1 VIKVCI
7 EHLTAGMVL
16 AREVK
21 GLDNSVLFPKGTAL
35 GGGQIETLST
45 MGQGYVFI
53 KPPGSPREI
62 SELLERCVREHTRKF
77 FLYVNPDSPVFEELF
92 RISVLRTL
100 TASRQGWTLPC
111 ENELYARDVES
122 MSDLFHRD
130 MGTPKDI
137 VDHETGLVSFPDIYF
152 RIKEV
157 LETPSSSAD
166 DIARV
171 VSTDLGLSAKLLK
184 LVNSP
189 FYGLATSVDSVVR
202 GVALI
207 GVKELSLLALGISTI
222 NFFKDIPPELMDM
235 RTFWRHSLRCALF
248 AKLLSSRIPGTQP
261 ERFFTAGLLH
271 DCGRLI
277 VFKNMPYASVES
289 MLFARR
295 GMVPQVEAEREV
307 LGYDHTEVSELLL
320 RSWQFPPHLIEMI
333 AHHHSPMTASVP
345 RDAAVVQLA
354 DNLANAA
361 EIAEGGMYV
370 LPGMDDGAWE
380 LFGMD
385 VGALKGVMEMHD
397 NHFEEIM
404 AAFL

>member
-1 VIKVCI
+1 VIKICI
-7 EHLTAGMVL
+7 EHLEPGMVL
-16 AREVK
+16 ARDVRGMDE
-21 GLDNSVLFPKGTAL
+21 SVLFPVGTAIGGEQLEFLSGL
-35 GGGQIETLST
+35 GL
-45 MGQGYVFI
+45 GYVFI
-53 KPPGSPREI
+53 KPPGSPRELGA
-62 SELLERCVREHTRKF
+62 LLERRVQEHVRKF
-77 FLYVNPDSPVFEELF
+77 FLYVNPDSSLFEELF
-92 RISVLRTL
+92 LISVRRTL
-100 TASRQGWTLPC
+100 AASRKGWNLPC
-111 ENELYARDVES
+111 VNELHARDVES
-122 MSDLFHRD
+122 MSDLFHKG

-137 VDHETGLVSFPDIYF
+137 VDHETQLVSFPDVYF

-157 LETPSSSAD
+157 LESPSSSAD

-171 VSTDLGLSAKLLK
+171 VTTDVGLSAKLLK

-202 GVALI
+202 AVALI

-235 RTFWRHSLRCALF
+235 RTFWRHSLRCAVF
-248 AKLLSSRIPGTQP
+248 AKLLSSRIPGAQP

-277 VFKNMPYASVES
+277 LFKNMPYASVES

-295 GMVPQVEAEREV
+295 DMIPQVEAEKEI

-320 RSWQFPPHLIEMI
+320 RSWQFPPQLVDMI
-333 AHHHSPMTASVP
+333 AHHHSPANGQTP
-345 RDAAVVQLA
+345 RDAAVIQLA
-354 DNLANAA
+354 DNMANAA
-361 EIAEGGMYV
+361 EISEGGMYV
-370 LPGMDDGAWE
+370 LPGMDGSAWA
-380 LFGMD
+380 LLGID
-385 VGALKGVMEMHD
+385 VPMLQEVMELHD